1 MSLISVALPFSN
13 QPHFERT
20 LRQFAEAQLVR
31 KIFVLHAGQYQVAH
45 PKCEGVMAAS
55 LTSGRTLNDLLSRIS
70 TEYLLF
76 IPEVQEIQLG
86 QAALERFAAVAAQTS
101 AAMTYADYFEIKP
114 GVRSEHPVNDY
125 QPGSIRDNF
134 EFGPLLLF
142 SMAAVR
148 KVLGE
153 FGPLAEGPG
162 LYDLRLKLSV
172 HGRVFHIQ
180 EYLSTKVESDLRAE
194 LAQQNIFVTS
204 LNFLYNW
211 GRRSSVWPMQFGL
224 ACCAFEM
231 IAAACARYDI
241 ARFGAELFRASPR
254 QADLMIV
261 SGTVTKKMAP
271 NVVRLYNQMAEP
283 KYVIAMGACA
293 ISGGPFVDGYNVLR
307 GIDRFIPVDVHIPGC
322 PPRPEQILD
331 AVMKIQKKIDSRN
344 KLD

>member
-1 MSLISVALPFSN
+1 MNYIKN
-13 QPHFERT
+13 
-20 LRQFAEAQLVR
+20 
-31 KIFVLHAGQYQVAH
+31 
-45 PKCEGVMAAS
+45 
-55 LTSGRTLNDLLSRIS
+55 TSTIDGKLQKELEKQNV
-70 TEYLLF
+70 F
-76 IPEVQEIQLG
+76 I
-86 QAALERFAAVAAQTS
+86 A
-101 AAMTYADYFEIKP
+101 
-114 GVRSEHPVNDY
+114 
-125 QPGSIRDNF
+125 
-134 EFGPLLLF
+134 
-142 SMAAVR
+142 
-148 KVLGE
+148 
-153 FGPLAEGPG
+153 
-162 LYDLRLKLSV
+162 
-172 HGRVFHIQ
+172 
-180 EYLSTKVESDLRAE
+180 
-194 LAQQNIFVTS
+194 S

-322 PPRPEQILD
+322 PPRPEALLYGL
-331 AVMKIQKKIDSRN
+331 MELQKKIASQDFRKAEWYQKGLKREFSIPELGPTGLIPKFNPEVWKPPEQDNR
-344 KLD
+344 KLHYGQTILTGKKTKAPDWGARV